1 MTSRYALALLA
12 LVACTQV
19 RDATLTH
26 SGAQTTPAPCVVGE
40 ARCRGRIAEVCGRAR
55 FWPVTPS
62 GTTCRFACVTDAH
75 GPHCAGPLDAGVV
88 DDVTLVVSETPDDA
102 GHVEDTPA
110 VEVMVLPV
118 TSPDDAG
125 E

>member
-40 ARCRGRIAEVCGRAR
+40 ARCRGRIVETCGRNL
-55 FWPVTPS
+55 FWPLTPS
-62 GTTCRFACVTDAH
+62 GTQCRFRCVSDAR
-75 GPHCAGPLDAGVV
+75 GPRCAGPLDASVA
-88 DDVTLVVSETPDDA
+88 DDAALVASETPDDA
-102 GHVEDTPA
+102 GQVEDAPA
-110 VEVMVLPV
+110 VEVLVLPV
-118 TSPDDAG
+118 ATPDDAG